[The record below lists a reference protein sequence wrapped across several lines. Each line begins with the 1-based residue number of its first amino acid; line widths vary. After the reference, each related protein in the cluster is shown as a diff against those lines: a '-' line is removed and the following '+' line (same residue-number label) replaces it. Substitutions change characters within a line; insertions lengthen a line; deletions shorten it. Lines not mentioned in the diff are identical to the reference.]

1 MITSES
7 RDCGRITDNRQLSAD
22 VIRSVTHRPDR
33 PSRNVRRT
41 RSARIASDLAMLRQL
56 TKDVL
61 AQYVYPKRKAVE
73 VDGQEEQPTIE
84 FRVSCNA
91 EP

>member
-1 MITSES
+1 
-7 RDCGRITDNRQLSAD
+7 
-22 VIRSVTHRPDR
+22 
-33 PSRNVRRT
+33 
-41 RSARIASDLAMLRQL
+41 MLRQL

-73 VDGQEEQPTIE
+73 VDGQDEQPTIE
-84 FRVSCNA
+84 FRVSCNG

>member
-1 MITSES
+1 
-7 RDCGRITDNRQLSAD
+7 
-22 VIRSVTHRPDR
+22 
-33 PSRNVRRT
+33 
-41 RSARIASDLAMLRQL
+41 MLRQL